1 LTERQVSYFP
11 EIDEKNTELTLK
23 AVKKRAEEA
32 GIKNIVISSTRGGT
46 ALKALEYFKGYNV
59 IVVTH
64 VAGFK
69 EPGKIE
75 MSDETVQKI
84 KEMGGKVLTTVH
96 TFGGIASAINKK
108 FSTLESPQLVAH
120 VLRMFGQGMKV
131 VVEIVYM
138 AADAGLLPMDE
149 EVISIAGTGKGC
161 DTAVL
166 VKPAH
171 SGNMFDLYVREIIA
185 KPTVRTY

>member
-1 LTERQVSYFP
+1 M
-11 EIDEKNTELTLK
+11 
-23 AVKKRAEEA
+23 
-32 GIKNIVISSTRGGT
+32 
-46 ALKALEYFKGYNV
+46 KALEYFQGYNV

-64 VAGFK
+64 VAGFR

-84 KEMGGKVLTTVH
+84 KDMGGKVLTTVH
-96 TFGGIASAINKK
+96 TFGGIASAISKK
-108 FSTLESPQLVAH
+108 FSTLESPMLVAN

-131 VVEIVYM
+131 VVETVYM

-171 SGNMFDLYVREIIA
+171 SGNMFELYVREIIA

>member
-1 LTERQVSYFP
+1 MTERQVSYFP

-75 MSDETVQKI
+75 MSNETVDKI
-84 KEMGGKVLTTVH
+84 REMGGKVLTTVH
-96 TFGGIASAINKK
+96 TFGGLASAINKK
-108 FSTLESPQLVAH
+108 FSTLESPMLVAN

-161 DTAVL
+161 DTAIL

>member
-1 LTERQVSYFP
+1 MTVREVSYFN
-11 EIDEKNTELTLK
+11 EISEGNTELTL
-23 AVKKRAEEA
+23 AAAKKRAEEA
-32 GIKNIVISSTRGGT
+32 GIKNIVVSSTRGGT
-46 ALKALEYFKGYNV
+46 ALKALEYFEGYNV

-64 VAGFK
+64 VAGFR

-75 MSDETVQKI
+75 MTDETVQEI
-84 KEMGGKVLTTVH
+84 KDKGGKVLTTVH

-108 FSTLESPQLVAH
+108 FGTLESPMLIAN

-131 VVEIVYM
+131 VVETVYM

-149 EVISIAGTGKGC
+149 EVITIAGTGKGC

-171 SGNMFDLYVREIIA
+171 SGNMFDLYVREVIA

>member
-1 LTERQVSYFP
+1 MNERKVSYYS
-11 EIDEKNTELTLK
+11 EINEGNTELTLK
-23 AVKKRAEEA
+23 AAKARAEEA
-32 GIKNIVISSTRGGT
+32 GIRNIVISSTRGGT

-59 IVVTH
+59 VVVTH

-75 MSDETVQKI
+75 MDDETVQKI
-84 KEMGGKVLTTVH
+84 NEMGGKVLTTVH
-96 TFGGIASAINKK
+96 AFGGIASAINKK
-108 FSTLESPQLVAH
+108 FSTLESPMLIAN

-131 VVEIVYM
+131 TVEIVCM

-161 DTAVL
+161 DTAIL

-171 SGNMFDLYVREIIA
+171 SGNIFDLYVREIIA